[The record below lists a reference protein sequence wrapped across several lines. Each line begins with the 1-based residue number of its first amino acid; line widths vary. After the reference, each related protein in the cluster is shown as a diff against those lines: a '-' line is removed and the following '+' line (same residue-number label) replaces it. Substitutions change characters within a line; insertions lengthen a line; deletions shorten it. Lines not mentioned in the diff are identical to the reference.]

1 MARRVV
7 RRTRRD
13 HLINKPERGVV
24 DLPPD
29 ALNFEESPDCAAER
43 ERARDVE
50 NPKYVMNCINVR
62 KKFGSKIAVH
72 AMSLAIETEETFGL
86 LGPNGAGKTTL
97 LSILSGML
105 RPTAGTAYIDG
116 YDIITQ
122 ADLVQK
128 AIGICPQFDIL
139 WDDLTVNE
147 HLRFYMRMKD
157 IPREKKLHIMVN
169 EMVEAVGLTEQMNK
183 TAKSLSGGMQR
194 KLSIAIALCGD
205 PKLVLLDEPSSGLDP
220 EARREIWDIINDA
233 RVGRSF
239 VITTHNMEEADILC
253 SRIAIVTRG
262 KLACV
267 GNQQFLKNKF
277 GKGYALNITCK
288 PGVSEHLVHQHLIE
302 LLPGLNLDR
311 SYPGQLSYLI
321 ENQDF
326 NIGRVFS
333 VMKDN
338 KEPLGI
344 QDYSLSQTSLEEV
357 FLKILEMDESA
368 EAMEDGSAGEV

>member
-1 MARRVV
+1 
-7 RRTRRD
+7 
-13 HLINKPERGVV
+13 
-24 DLPPD
+24 
-29 ALNFEESPDCAAER
+29 
-43 ERARDVE
+43 
-50 NPKYVMNCINVR
+50 
-62 KKFGSKIAVH
+62 
-72 AMSLAIETEETFGL
+72 
-86 LGPNGAGKTTL
+86 
-97 LSILSGML
+97 ML
-105 RPTAGTAYIDG
+105 RPSAGTAYING

-122 ADLVQK
+122 ADLVQQS
-128 AIGICPQFDIL
+128 IGICPQFDIL

-157 IPREKKLHIMVN
+157 IPREQKLHIMVN
-169 EMVEAVGLTEQMNK
+169 EMTEAVGLTEQMNK

-194 KLSIAIALCGD
+194 KLSIAIALCGN

-262 KLACV
+262 KLACI

-277 GKGYALNITCK
+277 GKGYALNVTCK
-288 PGVSEHLVHQHLIE
+288 PGVSEHMVHQHLIE
-302 LLPGLNLDR
+302 LMPGLNLDR

-333 VMKDN
+333 VMREN
-338 KEPLGI
+338 KEPLGT
-344 QDYSLSQTSLEEV
+344 YLSQN
-357 FLKILEMDESA
+357 FYADMY
-368 EAMEDGSAGEV
+368 